1 MIKGISEYE
10 KYKVI
15 RPMIGGCDYDSFS
28 IPIIKKTN
36 VNCIDWDKLSICG
49 VQNLSKK
56 RDNSNSLIH
65 MFLDDKK
72 LLALWNNPLK
82 KIALFRTCAAI
93 ATPDFSIY
101 PSMNYND
108 IRHNIYMNRWLGCTW
123 QNYGNTVI
131 PTIGWAGTE
140 TFDLCFSAV
149 EEGTPVIISTI
160 GCQNH
165 EKEFLVGFNEMKKR
179 LKPPMIIVFGDM
191 ITGMTGK
198 FINFRYTDR
207 HRTAEPTV
215 ERFSEYVQ
223 MKLDGFSAVFE
234 IKEAV

>member
-1 MIKGISEYE
+1 M
-10 KYKVI
+10 
-15 RPMIGGCDYDSFS
+15 CDYDSFS

-82 KIALFRTCAAI
+82 KIALFRICVAI

-131 PTIGWAGTE
+131 PNSGGSEII
-140 TFDLCFSAV
+140 V
-149 EEGTPVIISTI
+149 EDDGS
-160 GCQNH
+160 
-165 EKEFLVGFNEMKKR
+165 GFNSAGDQEPHIALNNIRQRLEMMCKGR
-179 LKPPMIIVFGDM
+179 LEISPRKGGGTSVKVTIPAS
-191 ITGMTGK
+191 
-198 FINFRYTDR
+198 DR
-207 HRTAEPTV
+207 
-215 ERFSEYVQ
+215 
-223 MKLDGFSAVFE
+223 
-234 IKEAV
+234 